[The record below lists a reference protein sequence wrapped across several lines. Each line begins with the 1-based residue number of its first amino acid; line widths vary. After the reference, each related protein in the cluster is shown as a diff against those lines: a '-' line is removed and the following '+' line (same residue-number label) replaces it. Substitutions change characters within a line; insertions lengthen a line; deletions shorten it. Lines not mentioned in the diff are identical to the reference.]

1 MYDMLKCDEFIGCFG
16 SCVTDIPSG
25 IIADFTDNIIIE
37 FTFNNVLRKIT
48 ASAVLSEEIK
58 IPNEFTPGMIHCVKL
73 SKIDGTK
80 IKSLSFKIYSQ
91 CL

>member
-1 MYDMLKCDEFIGCFG
+1 MLKCDEFIGCFG
-16 SCVTDIPSG
+16 SCVQELPSG
-25 IIADFTDNIIIE
+25 IIADFTGDVSIE
-37 FTFNNVLRKIT
+37 FTFNNVLKKIT
-48 ASAVLSEEIK
+48 ASAVVDEEIK
-58 IPNEFTPGMIHCVKL
+58 IPNDFTPGIIHCAKI